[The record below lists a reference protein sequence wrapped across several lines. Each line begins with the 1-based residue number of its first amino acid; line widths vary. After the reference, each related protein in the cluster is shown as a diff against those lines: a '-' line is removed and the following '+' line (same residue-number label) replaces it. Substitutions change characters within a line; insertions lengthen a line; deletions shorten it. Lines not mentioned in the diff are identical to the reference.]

1 MFVMSAAGPTASAYH
16 PLSAQDGGARNQHD
30 DDDDERKQISRPRNR
45 GADRHSKRSRKAVR
59 IADRAASRAQALGTD
74 PLRDFENAHRLLA
87 FESEAFQIE
96 RQAFSLKRR
105 GITRAIA
112 SSVPGASSHGNT
124 KGSRGFQGRN
134 DAGPTLASLRQ
145 WMGGAETTATQPQ
158 TSLEAL
164 SPAKNA
170 VLARTEPHLQCR
182 FISVK
187 EVVMT
192 DSEVRQNVEA
202 ELRWEPQVR
211 EATKFGVAVKGGVT
225 TLSGNADSY
234 AERWAAERA
243 AERVSGVTALVSAID
258 VQLPSSYQ
266 RRDEEIAAAV
276 VNALKWNWSVPSGR
290 VHVEVRQG
298 IVTLEGDTDY
308 QYQRS
313 AAERAVRFLTGV
325 KGVVNVIT
333 LKPAVNKAI
342 VKSDI
347 EAALKRNAVI
357 DAQAIQVSADG
368 HVVTLSGRVRSWAE
382 RTQAEQAAW
391 AAPGVFN
398 VTNRITLGV

>member
-1 MFVMSAAGPTASAYH
+1 
-16 PLSAQDGGARNQHD
+16 
-30 DDDDERKQISRPRNR
+30 
-45 GADRHSKRSRKAVR
+45 
-59 IADRAASRAQALGTD
+59 
-74 PLRDFENAHRLLA
+74 
-87 FESEAFQIE
+87 
-96 RQAFSLKRR
+96 
-105 GITRAIA
+105 
-112 SSVPGASSHGNT
+112 
-124 KGSRGFQGRN
+124 
-134 DAGPTLASLRQ
+134 
-145 WMGGAETTATQPQ
+145 
-158 TSLEAL
+158 
-164 SPAKNA
+164 
-170 VLARTEPHLQCR
+170 
-182 FISVK
+182 
-187 EVVMT
+187 MT

-258 VQLPSSYQ
+258 VQLASSYQ
-266 RRDEEIAAAV
+266 RTDEEIAAAV

-333 LKPAVNKAI
+333 LKPAVNQAI